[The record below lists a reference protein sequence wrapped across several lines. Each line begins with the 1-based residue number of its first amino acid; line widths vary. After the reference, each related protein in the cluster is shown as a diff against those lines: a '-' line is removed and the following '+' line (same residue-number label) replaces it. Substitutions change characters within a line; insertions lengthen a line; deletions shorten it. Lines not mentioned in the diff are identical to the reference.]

1 MFLRVYY
8 VGSRNFTSKPDR
20 NKLVDRVTDHVS
32 PEHHSKLCLS
42 HDRSEQESPPDR
54 SEKVKSKNASHKQ
67 YHRDEGNPSSLRCYS
82 RRIGKVKQDCDCSK
96 TDPQRYERSY
106 SQSTGDPNT
115 ALASTNGAEQ
125 VRIKWI
131 LENHRF
137 FPPNCRRKTISHPSR
152 ISKKNN
158 RPGRK
163 IVKTGRNSFRFNFLP
178 CSSLNPGNLGP

>member
-20 NKLVDRVTDHVS
+20 NKLVDRVTDHVR

-67 YHRDEGNPSSLRCYS
+67 YHRDEGDPSSLRCYS
-82 RRIGKVKQDCDCSK
+82 RRIGKVKQDCDCSN

-106 SQSTGDPNT
+106 SQSTGDPNP
-115 ALASTNGAEQ
+115 ALVSTIGAEQ

-137 FPPNCRRKTISHPSR
+137 FLRIVGERRFHTLPEYPKNIPRRAAAMVKRVRNASSVISRHAPP
-152 ISKKNN
+152 
-158 RPGRK
+158 
-163 IVKTGRNSFRFNFLP
+163 
-178 CSSLNPGNLGP
+178 